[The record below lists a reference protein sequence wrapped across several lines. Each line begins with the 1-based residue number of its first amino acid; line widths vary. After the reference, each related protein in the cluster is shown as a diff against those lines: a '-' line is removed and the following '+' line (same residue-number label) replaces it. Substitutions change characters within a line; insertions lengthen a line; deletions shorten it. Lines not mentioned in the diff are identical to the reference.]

1 MEEMK
6 EKAREVGASVKLIEV
21 INNINQS
28 WRA

>member
-21 INNINQS
+21 INKSNQPWS
-28 WRA
+28 A